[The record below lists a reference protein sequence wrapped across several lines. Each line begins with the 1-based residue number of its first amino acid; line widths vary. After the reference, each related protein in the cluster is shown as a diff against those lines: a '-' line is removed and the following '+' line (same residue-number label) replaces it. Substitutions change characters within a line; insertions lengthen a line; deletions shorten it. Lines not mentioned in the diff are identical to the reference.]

1 MTTLDLKSLGK
12 GKPGFAVY
20 LLVRN
25 LALFLSGIFFRLSCS
40 GREHVPKSGAYVMAA
55 VHRSN
60 LDIIVISTTT
70 RRRQRYMGKD
80 TLWKKQPFNWI
91 LSALGGFPVTR
102 GTVDRVALQRCL
114 DVVKGGEPLV
124 LYPEGT
130 RLSGPTVGPLFDG
143 VAYVATKC
151 GVPVIPV
158 GIAGTERAMGKGS
171 KLVRPAKVHVE
182 IGPAIMPPVA
192 IDGGRVSRD
201 VMHQLTEQLH
211 AELQRLFDIADAKVT
226 GAQSKK

>member
-1 MTTLDLKSLGK
+1 MSTFDSKKMGK
-12 GKPGFAVY
+12 GKPGFAVF
-20 LLVRN
+20 LIVRN
-25 LALFLSGIFFRLSCS
+25 LAVLLSKIYFRLTCN
-40 GREHVPKSGAYVMAA
+40 GREHVPQHGAYVMAA

-60 LDIIVISTTT
+60 LDIVVISITTL
-70 RRRQRYMGKD
+70 RRQRYMGKD

-130 RLSGPTVGPLFDG
+130 RLSGPTIGPLFDG

-151 GVPVIPV
+151 GVPIIPV
-158 GIAGTERAMGKGS
+158 GIAGTERAMGKGA
-171 KLVRPAKVHVE
+171 KMIRPAKVHLE
-182 IGPAIMPPVA
+182 IGPPIMPPVA
-192 IDGGRVSRD
+192 VDGGRVSRD
-201 VMHQLTEQLH
+201 VMHQVTEQLH
-211 AELQRLFDIADAKVT
+211 AELQRLFDLAD
-226 GAQSKK
+226 SRI

>member
-1 MTTLDLKSLGK
+1 MTTLDLKALGK
-12 GKPGFAVY
+12 GRIGFAVY
-20 LLVRN
+20 LFVRN
-25 LALFLSGIFFRLSCS
+25 FLLFLSAIFLRLSCS

-80 TLWKKQPFNWI
+80 TLWKKQPFNWL

-102 GTVDRVALQRCL
+102 GSIDRLALQRCL
-114 DVVKGGEPLV
+114 EVVKGGEPLV

-130 RLSGPTVGPLFDG
+130 RLSGPTVGPLFEG

-171 KLVRPAKVHVE
+171 KGIRPTKVHVE

-201 VMHQLTEQLH
+201 VMHQLTEQLQ
-211 AELQRLFDIADAKVT
+211 AELQRLFDIADTKVA
-226 GAQSKK
+226 GGQSRK